1 MLTAAHGSRWATPRA
16 VVAVV
21 AVVAGLAV
29 GLSSCSGANGDRTPG
44 RPVPMVAVDHR
55 VFSLSWEA
63 DDICVHGAFPTLP
76 SCLPVDVRSS
86 EAVLSA
92 VLEPLDPAA
101 DLLVVVTRPE
111 VALAGLGRGVV
122 RTVMAS
128 AAGDDHVAVSVALRA
143 APMPKVCALV
153 DAGHG
158 RAALVVHRA
167 VTVRSGQLAE
177 GAGDGC

>member
-1 MLTAAHGSRWATPRA
+1 MLTAQGSRWATPLA
-16 VVAVV
+16 IVVT
-21 AVVAGLAV
+21 VVAGLVV
-29 GLSSCSGANGDRTPG
+29 GLSACSGATGDRTPG

-55 VFSLSWEA
+55 LFSLSWEG
-63 DDICVHGAFPTLP
+63 DDVCVHGPFPTLP

-111 VALAGLGRGVV
+111 VALAGLGPGVV

-128 AAGDDHVAVSVALRA
+128 AAGNDHVAVSVALRA
-143 APMPKVCALV
+143 APTPKVCALV

-167 VTVRSGQLAE
+167 VAAAAGRPAE